1 MHNVN
6 VDALNQTI
14 VNAEQDPSALTQ
26 HVSFNGEWQSTDGAP
41 VQHIDWYLEVDAD
54 APQKQLDELKRI
66 ADERCPGVYCLRNP
80 IELATHLVT

>member
-14 VNAEQDPSALTQ
+14 VNAEQTPARSRSTSA
-26 HVSFNGEWQSTDGAP
+26 STASGSPPTARP
-41 VQHIDWYLEVDAD
+41 CNTSTGTWKSTP

-66 ADERCPGVYCLRNP
+66 ADECCPGVYCLRNP